1 LRTLSR
7 IILTPV
13 ERIGPYRIVRKIGEG
28 GMGVVYAAHDERLG
42 RSVAIKTI
50 RDSSDSFSRERF
62 LREARAA
69 AGVNHPNVCQ
79 LFDIGDDGG
88 NPFLVMELLEG
99 EALSDRLGRGALPL
113 REAVQVELSILT
125 ALDALHTRG
134 FVHRDLKPSNVFLTK
149 HGVKLLDFGLARETL
164 PAGLAHDATTI
175 AGAAKPI
182 TVSGMILGTPKYMAP
197 EQLLGAP
204 VDGRTDLF
212 AAGGI
217 LYEMISGSAPF
228 PDESPMK
235 LFHAVVYE
243 NAPNLAG
250 SASVTAINRIIHRA
264 MAKRAD
270 DRYQTAAAM
279 AQDLREIM
287 LMSDTSASVTAT
299 RVTRLIVLPFR
310 ILRPDPETDFLAYA
324 VPEAITASLAAV
336 RSLIVRS
343 SVAGARFAGEA
354 LDLKKLAEEADVDVA
369 LTGTILRAG
378 DQIRAT
384 TQLVEVP
391 GGTMIWSLT
400 SQSALAD
407 LFDLQDKLTQRIV
420 ESLQIPL
427 TDREARILRHDVP
440 ATPRAHEFYLR
451 ATQQGESPESW
462 AIARDLYLR
471 AIDEDPHYAPAWAR
485 LARAYLLL
493 GKFSGTDSKQNYSQ
507 SESAIKKALDLNPD
521 LAVAHN
527 IYASLEV
534 TTGRAAESVLRLLDA
549 VARGTN
555 DPGVF
560 AGLVTSLR
568 YCGLLEASAAAHEQ
582 ARQLDPNISTSAAHT
597 FWMMGRYQEAL
608 AAVDPNRDLGDAA
621 FIHESMGDLKG
632 AQEVFEDRKRRLA
645 AAGARADSGVFSI
658 LEWFRSALENRS
670 ADALRFFEKYSDFP
684 DPEGK
689 YYGARSIA
697 RIGEHDLA
705 IEQLDKAE
713 RGGFF
718 CYPFFVRDP
727 WLDPLRNNPRF
738 IEILRRAESRMH
750 DAQRA
755 FEAHPGSRVL
765 GVGVKR

>member
-1 LRTLSR
+1 M
-7 IILTPV
+7 
-13 ERIGPYRIVRKIGEG
+13 EQIGPYRIVRKIGEG

-50 RDSSDSFSRERF
+50 RDSTDALSRERF

-79 LFDIGDDGG
+79 LFDIGDHAGS
-88 NPFLVMELLEG
+88 PFLVMELLEG
-99 EALSDRLGRGALPL
+99 EALADRLSRGALPL
-113 REAVQVELSILT
+113 REAVQIELSILT
-125 ALDALHTRG
+125 ALDALHSRG

-149 HGVKLLDFGLARETL
+149 HAVKLLDFGLARETL
-164 PAGLAHDATTI
+164 PPGLAHDATTV
-175 AGAAKPI
+175 AGPKPI

-197 EQLLGAP
+197 EQLLAAP

-212 AAGGI
+212 AAGSI
-217 LYEMISGSAPF
+217 LYEMISGSPPF
-228 PDESPMK
+228 NEDSPMK

-250 SASVTAINRIIHRA
+250 SASITAVNRIIHRA
-264 MAKRAD
+264 LAKRAD
-270 DRYQTAAAM
+270 DRYQSASAM

-287 LMSDTSASVTAT
+287 LMSDTSASVSAT

-310 ILRPDPETDFLAYA
+310 ILRSDPETDFLAYA
-324 VPEAITASLAAV
+324 VPEAITTSLASV
-336 RSLIVRS
+336 RSMIVRS
-343 SVAGARFAGEA
+343 SIAGARFAAES

-391 GGTMIWSLT
+391 GGTMLWSLT

-427 TDREARILRHDVP
+427 TDREARVLKHDVP
-440 ATPRAHEFYLR
+440 ATPHAHEFFLR

-471 AIDEDPHYAPAWAR
+471 ALDEDPRYAPAWAR
-485 LARAYLLL
+485 LARIYLLI
-493 GKFSGTDSKQNYSQ
+493 GKFTGGDAASNYSQ
-507 SESAIKKALDLNPD
+507 SEAAIKRALDLNPD
-521 LAVAHN
+521 LTIAHN

-534 TTGRAAESVLRLLDA
+534 TTGRAKESVLRLLDA

-568 YCGLLEASAAAHEQ
+568 YCGLLDASAAAHEQ

-597 FWMMGRYQEAL
+597 YWMMGRFQDAI
-608 AAVDPNRDLGDAA
+608 ATVDPDRDLGDAA
-621 FIHESMGDLKG
+621 FIFEAMGDLKS
-632 AQEVFEDRKRRLA
+632 ALAVFDDRKRRLL
-645 AAGARADSGVFSI
+645 AAGARPDSSVFTI
-658 LEWFRSALENRS
+658 LEWFVSALEYRK
-670 ADALRFFEKYSDFP
+670 DEALRLYRLHKDFP

-689 YYGARSIA
+689 YYSARSMA
-697 RIGEHDLA
+697 RLGEIELA
-705 IEQLDKAE
+705 ITELDKAE

-718 CYPFFVRDP
+718 CYPFFVRDA
-727 WLDPLRNNPRF
+727 WVDPLRNDPRF

-755 FEAHPGSRVL
+755 FESHPGSRVL
-765 GVGVKR
+765 NVGARR